1 MRADTFTDQ
10 QVEQLVS
17 TVINQTISLG
27 FFSIFSPII
36 AKLPILSELSESDS
50 SAFPLVMMTTMITQA
65 FVTIIISFVF
75 DMSEVKRELM
85 RFLNEKGLIF
95 KTQTQACRDYSGP
108 EVPIVSGYAHLI
120 KIVWFGFIY
129 AVVSP
134 ICLPIAALALLIF
147 YTTERILFHYRY
159 SISTYG
165 GPKLNQSFLSMFEL
179 TPLIIGAFNFLIY
192 TTTDNEN
199 NEGNDERIFWIHIAN
214 IAIGCLFFI
223 FPSQLLIENFY
234 SKKNQK

>member
-85 RFLNEKGLIF
+85 RFLN
-95 KTQTQACRDYSGP
+95 
-108 EVPIVSGYAHLI
+108 
-120 KIVWFGFIY
+120 
-129 AVVSP
+129 
-134 ICLPIAALALLIF
+134 
-147 YTTERILFHYRY
+147 
-159 SISTYG
+159 
-165 GPKLNQSFLSMFEL
+165 
-179 TPLIIGAFNFLIY
+179 
-192 TTTDNEN
+192 
-199 NEGNDERIFWIHIAN
+199 
-214 IAIGCLFFI
+214 
-223 FPSQLLIENFY
+223 
-234 SKKNQK
+234 